1 MDWRRL
7 LVAGKAVV
15 PRARLHEDFTHSRN
29 RGAPDIGIIE
39 GLAAQPVGDRL
50 YMSRPS

>member
-15 PRARLHEDFTHSRN
+15 PRARLHEDFTHSR
-29 RGAPDIGIIE
+29 APDIGIIE